1 MAKRIPIGRAILF
14 FGGTVVLPAVAIFY
28 HAFSEGWGAYVASIL
43 DPEALADRIAI
54 IDHGRIL
61 RIDRPAAALA

>member
-28 HAFSEGWGAYVASIL
+28 HALSEGWGAYVASIL

-61 RIDRPAAALA
+61 RIERPAAALA